1 MNPGWKTALLL
12 KSPAPYGFLV
22 AALAFTVLLNGCAGY
37 NLGPSNGTA
46 ARGKSI
52 QVNPFANQTLE
63 PRLSDALTSQLRKQ
77 LQQDGTFKLSTSDGS
92 DIVVTGVITSY
103 QRQELSFLPSDN
115 LTVQDYRVSMTAKV
129 TARDRISGKV
139 LLDQPITGFTI
150 IRVGNDLASTERQA
164 LPLLAAD
171 VAKTVTSKLVDG
183 SW

>member
-1 MNPGWKTALLL
+1 MNRACQ
-12 KSPAPYGFLV
+12 PAPLIRLV
-22 AALAFTVLLNGCAGY
+22 ASEVLLYGLMALTLLVAGCAGY
-37 NLGPSNGTA
+37 SLGPSNGIA

-77 LQQDGTFKLSTSDGS
+77 LQQDGTFKLSTGDGS

-129 TARDRISGKV
+129 TARERTSGKI

-171 VAKTVTSKLVDG
+171 VAKTVTARLVDG
-183 SW
+183 GW